1 MGEQVSLDEVVQA
14 SKVNGDTSDGGD
26 TGAWRASDGRVPGR
40 RGRATRRRLLDQ
52 TAAMLRERSYRDV
65 TVIEIARA
73 AGTSPATF
81 YQYFAD
87 VEAAVLVLADGLV
100 ADAEALARTVGEAW
114 AARSDYEAALDVVD
128 AFVAFWDRHRPVLRV
143 VELAAAEGDH
153 RFRQARVRA
162 LDGVGAELAAV
173 TLSEQGVDDAAAAGV
188 LVTMLANVAA
198 QGDDPDVRT
207 ALARHV
213 YWGVTGEMPPVPA

>member
-87 VEAAVLVLADGLV
+87 VEAAVLCWPTAWWPTPRRWPRRW
-100 ADAEALARTVGEAW
+100 ARPGPGGPTTRRRSTSSTPSWPSGTGTGPCCGWSSWPPPRATTGSVGPGPGCSTGW
-114 AARSDYEAALDVVD
+114 
-128 AFVAFWDRHRPVLRV
+128 RP
-143 VELAAAEGDH
+143 
-153 RFRQARVRA
+153 
-162 LDGVGAELAAV
+162 
-173 TLSEQGVDDAAAAGV
+173 
-188 LVTMLANVAA
+188 
-198 QGDDPDVRT
+198 
-207 ALARHV
+207 
-213 YWGVTGEMPPVPA
+213 

>member
-1 MGEQVSLDEVVQA
+1 MGEQVSLDEVVRA

-52 TAAMLRERSYRDV
+52 TATMLRERSYRDV

-100 ADAEALARTVGEAW
+100 ADAEALAKTVGEAW
-114 AARSDYEAALDVVD
+114 AGRSDYDAALDVVD

-153 RFRQARVRA
+153 RFRRARARA
-162 LDGVGAELAAV
+162 LDGVAAELAAV
-173 TLSEQGVDDAAAAGV
+173 TRSERGVDAAAAAGV

>member
-52 TAAMLRERSYRDV
+52 TATMLRERSYRDV

-100 ADAEALARTVGEAW
+100 ADAEALAKTVGEAW
-114 AARSDYEAALDVVD
+114 AGRSDYEAALDVVD

-153 RFRQARVRA
+153 RFRRARARV
-162 LDGVGAELAAV
+162 LDGVAAELAAV
-173 TLSEQGVDDAAAAGV
+173 TRSEQGVDAATGAGV
-188 LVTMLANVAA
+188 LVTMLANLAA

>member
-40 RGRATRRRLLDQ
+40 RGRATRQRLLDH

-87 VEAAVLVLADGLV
+87 V
-100 ADAEALARTVGEAW
+100 DAEELARTVGAAW
-114 AARSDYEAALDVVD
+114 TARPDGGYAAYGAALDVVD
-128 AFVAFWDRHRPVLRV
+128 AFVAFWERHRPVLRV
-143 VELAAAEGDH
+143 VELAAAEGDD

-162 LDGVGAELAAV
+162 LEGVAAELAAV
-173 TLSEQGVDDAAAAGV
+173 IRPAAGVDARAAAGV
-188 LVTMLANVAA
+188 LVTMLANAA
-198 QGDDPDVRT
+198 VRGDDPDVRT
-207 ALARHV
+207 A
-213 YWGVTGEMPPVPA
+213 

>member
-100 ADAEALARTVGEAW
+100 ADAEALAKTVGEAW
-114 AARSDYEAALDVVD
+114 AGRSDYEAALDVVD

-153 RFRQARVRA
+153 RFRPARARV
-162 LDGVGAELAAV
+162 LDGV
-173 TLSEQGVDDAAAAGV
+173 AAALAWRPPRAAGE
-188 LVTMLANVAA
+188 
-198 QGDDPDVRT
+198 PPWVRLGMT
-207 ALARHV
+207 STSRAWLRWRRV
-213 YWGVTGEMPPVPA
+213 CEGG

>member
-14 SKVNGDTSDGGD
+14 SKVNGDTSDGDD

-52 TAAMLRERSYRDV
+52 TAAMLRERPYRDV

-87 VEAAVLVLADGLV
+87 VEAAVLVLA
-100 ADAEALARTVGEAW
+100 EETAR
-114 AARSDYEAALDVVD
+114 
-128 AFVAFWDRHRPVLRV
+128 
-143 VELAAAEGDH
+143 
-153 RFRQARVRA
+153 
-162 LDGVGAELAAV
+162 
-173 TLSEQGVDDAAAAGV
+173 DAAARPEV
-188 LVTMLANVAA
+188 
-198 QGDDPDVRT
+198 VRT
-207 ALARHV
+207 GSWKGREG
-213 YWGVTGEMPPVPA
+213 YER